1 MISDSDSGSDS
12 DDCLVYKTVRP
23 VVWSDEEEEKPKVNA
38 GAGSRRAREEV
49 DDLDEVVCA
58 TSASARKRART
69 ARAATTSN
77 ADVEVV
83 EIDDEKRPSA
93 ADAFLAPPP
102 AKTASG
108 VVQSVDVATL
118 ESVYA
123 SRRRMAELRAAAA
136 APVEAP
142 ETIADFP
149 PSVAGDAGRAGKGA
163 GSSPAAVG
171 GKTIAVVF
179 QTPRGA
185 RREWSCSD
193 ARAFSSILGD
203 FFASEDGGE
212 VRRELGETPALLFD
226 GDVVDLSKA
235 PRDVEDLEDG
245 DVLDLK

>member
-69 ARAATTSN
+69 ARAATTSK
-77 ADVEVV
+77 ADIDVV
-83 EIDDEKRPSA
+83 EIEEEKPPSA

-102 AKTASG
+102 ANARG

-118 ESVYA
+118 ESVFA

-136 APVEAP
+136 APTETPEAVEP
-142 ETIADFP
+142 P
-149 PSVAGDAGRAGKGA
+149 PSVAPAGARH
-163 GSSPAAVG
+163 SSAAVVG
-171 GKTIAVVF
+171 GKSIAVVF

-212 VRRELGETPALLFD
+212 IRRELGETPALLFD
-226 GDVVDLSKA
+226 GDVVDMSKA

>member
-38 GAGSRRAREEV
+38 GAGSRRAREEG
-49 DDLDEVVCA
+49 DDSDEVVCA

-69 ARAATTSN
+69 ARAATTSK
-77 ADVEVV
+77 ADVDVV
-83 EIDDEKRPSA
+83 EIEEETPPSA

-102 AKTASG
+102 ANARG

-118 ESVYA
+118 ESVFA

-163 GSSPAAVG
+163 GSSSAAVG
-171 GKTIAVVF
+171 GKIIAVVF

-212 VRRELGETPALLFD
+212 IRRELGETPALLFD
-226 GDVVDLSKA
+226 GDVVDMSKA

>member
-69 ARAATTSN
+69 ARAATTSK
-77 ADVEVV
+77 ADIDVV
-83 EIDDEKRPSA
+83 EIEEEKPPSA

-102 AKTASG
+102 ANARG

-118 ESVYA
+118 ESVFA
-123 SRRRMAELRAAAA
+123 SRRRMAELPR
-136 APVEAP
+136 
-142 ETIADFP
+142 
-149 PSVAGDAGRAGKGA
+149 GGGGA
-163 GSSPAAVG
+163 GGGTRDDRRFSPERRGRRGGRGGGRGELARGGRWENHRRRVPDAA
-171 GKTIAVVF
+171 
-179 QTPRGA
+179 GA

-212 VRRELGETPALLFD
+212 IRRELGETPALLFD
-226 GDVVDLSKA
+226 GDVVDMSKA

>member
-69 ARAATTSN
+69 ARAATTSK
-77 ADVEVV
+77 ADIDVV
-83 EIDDEKRPSA
+83 EIEEEKPPSA

-102 AKTASG
+102 ANARG

-118 ESVYA
+118 ESVFA

-149 PSVAGDAGRAGKGA
+149 PSVAGDAGGAGEGA

-179 QTPRGA
+179 QTPRARGA
-185 RREWSCSD
+185 SGRARTRGRFQASWATFSPPRTAGRSGGSWEKRRRCCST
-193 ARAFSSILGD
+193 ATWWTCP
-203 FFASEDGGE
+203 
-212 VRRELGETPALLFD
+212 RRRGTWRTWRT
-226 GDVVDLSKA
+226 GTSWT
-235 PRDVEDLEDG
+235 
-245 DVLDLK
+245 